1 VTDVVVK
8 ALGSEWHANC
18 FCCLV
23 SCISP
28 FRSCELSLFGHQ
40 C

>member
-23 SCISP
+23 SRIPTS
-28 FRSCELSLFGHQ
+28 
-40 C
+40 

>member
-23 SCISP
+23 SQNYTSQRQRLFY
-28 FRSCELSLFGHQ
+28 FR
-40 C
+40 